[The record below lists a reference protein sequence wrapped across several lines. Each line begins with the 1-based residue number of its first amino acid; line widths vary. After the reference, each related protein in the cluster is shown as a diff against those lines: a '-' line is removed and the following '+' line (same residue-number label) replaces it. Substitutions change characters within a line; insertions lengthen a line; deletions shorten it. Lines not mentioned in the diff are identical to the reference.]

1 VLLAAGCG
9 EAESDRGAEGVPSA
23 CAALARA
30 AERASRC
37 DPGLRTAER
46 GLRLQGDE
54 AACIRAVRELL
65 EPSPAGVRRVA
76 SIYGQVGAPPR
87 ALGPL
92 GGDELRRLGALEL
105 PATLVIRPD
114 RPRAP
119 GIPETRVS
127 ARGVVGSGD
136 THGTVVLHLAP
147 GRHEVRV
154 AHAGEEVAYCIDV
167 DACETLEL
175 TAHGAHLAP
184 HPRLRAGSC

>member
-1 VLLAAGCG
+1 MLP
-9 EAESDRGAEGVPSA
+9 RA

-37 DPGLRTAER
+37 DPGLRTGER
-46 GLRLQGDE
+46 GLRVQGDE

-65 EPSPAGVRRVA
+65 EPTPASGRRVR
-76 SIYGQVGAPPR
+76 SVYGPVGGGADVPPT
-87 ALGPL
+87 PL
-92 GGDELRRLGALEL
+92 GDEELRRLGALAF
-105 PATLVIRPD
+105 PAMLVVRPD

-119 GIPETRVS
+119 GIPETQVS
-127 ARGVVGSGD
+127 TVGVTGIRD
-136 THGTVVLHLAP
+136 AHGTVVLHVAP

-154 AHAGEEVAYCIDV
+154 AHAGEEVTYCVDV